1 VAEYDLARGF
11 RDVDNAADAGAFVAY
26 LAAAKEA
33 LGEHLTRSIAALD
46 LRPGDAVLDAGC
58 GTGDALLALADVVGD
73 DGRVVGVDVSSALV
87 AEARERTAGRSSVVD
102 VVQADLHALPF
113 GAASFTGCRT
123 ERVLLHVEDPARAV
137 AELARVARPGGR
149 VVVTEPDWD
158 TLIID
163 SDDLAMA
170 RRVARAAADRILQP
184 DVARR
189 LPRLAARAGL
199 EVLELEFLTVAFRD
213 PRLAVDLMCLRGA
226 AESLDDPAA
235 VAWWDDLERRA
246 AREPFLA
253 AMSVAMLVA
262 RKPS

>member
-1 VAEYDLARGF
+1 MAEHDIARGF
-11 RDVDNAADAGAFVAY
+11 RDVDHAADAEAFVAY
-26 LAAAKEA
+26 LAAAQEA
-33 LGEHLTRSIAALD
+33 MAEQRTISISALD

-73 DGRVVGVDVSSALV
+73 DGRVAGVDVSSALV
-87 AEARERTAGRSSVVD
+87 GEARERTAGRSGVVE
-102 VVQADLHALPF
+102 VLEADLHALPF
-113 GAASFTGCRT
+113 GEASFTGCRT

-149 VVVTEPDWD
+149 VVLTEPDWD

-170 RRVARAAADRILQP
+170 RRVAQAAADRILQP
-184 DVARR
+184 DIARR

-199 EVLELEFLTVAFRD
+199 EVLEHEFTTVAFRD
-213 PRLAVDLMCLRGA
+213 PRLAVELMCLRGA

-235 VAWWDDLERRA
+235 VAWWDELERSA
-246 AREPFLA
+246 EREPFLA
-253 AMSVAMLVA
+253 AVSLAMLVA
-262 RKPS
+262 RKPT